1 MQEDGPINLSRS
13 DPGYIL
19 LGLFV
24 SLYLSS
30 ILVKEHWNNTLYV
43 PIVRYPSVPMPRIE
57 PRVFAKDN

>member
-30 ILVKEHWNNTLYV
+30 ILVEEHRNNSLDDSIAGY
-43 PIVRYPSVPMPRIE
+43 SGVPMPRIE